1 MGHPVSP
8 MADETEKASYSSVL
22 LCHPVGHYV
31 NLKHSKVQRS
41 GRKKKIASEKKP
53 ENKLGFS
60 PPNLRIIAT
69 NSEWLILFP
78 TSMSPRTYW
87 GHFADSKLCVL
98 MGTASIY
105 PTCAQFAEY

>member
-1 MGHPVSP
+1 MSSCGDTVSI
-8 MADETEKASYSSVL
+8 SSIQKSKEV
-22 LCHPVGHYV
+22 VG
-31 NLKHSKVQRS
+31 
-41 GRKKKIASEKKP
+41 KKIASEKKP

-78 TSMSPRTYW
+78 TSMSPRIYW
-87 GHFADSKLCVL
+87 GHFTDSKLCVL